1 MTILSEHRPAPGRHR
16 PVTKAQLA
24 LRFDYVLLLSTL
36 FVAALGALMVYSAT
50 RDNLALAGDDPR
62 YYLKRQATFVV
73 VGALVMGVV
82 ALLDYHWLEHASAVI
97 YAVVILG
104 LLSMFVIGS
113 SPELGATRWLQLP
126 GGIQVQPSAFATL
139 GMVIVVATYCSR
151 RPNGITFTDLLKI
164 LALVAVPIVLVA
176 KQPDLGSAIVMSVVL
191 LVMLTVAGIPGRYLV
206 LLLALVAIGVVG
218 IIHLHLLK
226 PYQVQ
231 RLAGFIDQKGK
242 LTQVTYTYG
251 QSESAIAKG
260 GFWGTGL
267 FHGAQTNLSYVPE
280 QKTDFIFSA
289 VGEQLGFVGS
299 AIVLALLGLVSWRVL
314 RSAQVARDSFGRL
327 LCAGIFTLLAFSIFE
342 NAGMSMGIMPI
353 AGIPLPFFSY
363 GGSAII
369 AFFAAVGVALSVNL
383 RRR

>member
-1 MTILSEHRPAPGRHR
+1 
-16 PVTKAQLA
+16 
-24 LRFDYVLLLSTL
+24 
-36 FVAALGALMVYSAT
+36 
-50 RDNLALAGDDPR
+50 
-62 YYLKRQATFVV
+62 
-73 VGALVMGVV
+73 
-82 ALLDYHWLEHASAVI
+82 
-97 YAVVILG
+97 
-104 LLSMFVIGS
+104 
-113 SPELGATRWLQLP
+113 
-126 GGIQVQPSAFATL
+126 
-139 GMVIVVATYCSR
+139 MVIVVATHCSR

-251 QSESAIAKG
+251 QSESAIANG

-289 VGEQLGFVGS
+289 VGEQLGFVGT
-299 AIVLALLGLVSWRVL
+299 AIVLALLGLVAGRVL
-314 RSAQVARDSFGRL
+314 RAAQTARDSFGRL
-327 LCAGIFTLLAFSIFE
+327 LAAGIFTLLAFSIFE

>member
-1 MTILSEHRPAPGRHR
+1 VTILSEHRPAPGRHR
-16 PVTKAQLA
+16 PVSKAQLA

-36 FVAALGALMVYSAT
+36 FIAGLGALMVYSAT

-62 YYLKRQATFVV
+62 YYLKRQALYVV
-73 VGALVMGVV
+73 VGAVVMVVV

-97 YAVVILG
+97 YVVVILG

-113 SPELGATRWLQLP
+113 SPELGATRWVQLP
-126 GGIQVQPSAFATL
+126 GGVQVQPSAFATL
-139 GMVIVVATYCSR
+139 GMIVMVATYCSR
-151 RPNGITFTDLLKI
+151 RPNGLTFSDLLKI
-164 LALVAVPIVLVA
+164 LALVAIPIVLVA
-176 KQPDLGSAIVMSVVL
+176 KQPDLGSAIVMSIVL
-191 LVMLTVAGIPGRYLV
+191 IVMLVVAGIPGRYL
-206 LLLALVAIGVVG
+206 LLLLVLSAIGVFGV
-218 IIHLHLLK
+218 IHLHLLK

-231 RLAGFIDQKGK
+231 RLTGFIDQKGK
-242 LTQVTYTYG
+242 VTQVTYTLG
-251 QSESAIAKG
+251 QSESAIANG

-289 VGEQLGFVGS
+289 VGEQLGFVGT
-299 AIVLALLGLVSWRVL
+299 AIVLLLFGLLTARVL
-314 RSAQVARDSFGRL
+314 RAAQTARDSFGRL
-327 LCAGIFTLLAFSIFE
+327 LAAGIFTLLAFSIFE
-342 NAGMSMGIMPI
+342 NVGMSMGIMPI

-363 GGSAII
+363 GGSAIV

>member
-1 MTILSEHRPAPGRHR
+1 VTILSEHRPAPGRHR

-50 RDNLALAGDDPR
+50 RDNLAIHGDDPR
-62 YYLKRQATFVV
+62 YYLKRQAVFVL
-73 VGALVMGVV
+73 VGAVVMGVV
-82 ALLDYHWLEHASAVI
+82 AILDYHWLEHASVII

-113 SPELGATRWLQLP
+113 SPEQGATRWLQLP

-139 GMVIVVATYCSR
+139 GIIVMVATYCSR
-151 RPNGITFTDLLKI
+151 RPNGITFSDLLKI

-191 LVMLTVAGIPGRYLV
+191 LVMLVVAGIPGRYLL
-206 LLLALVAIGVVG
+206 LLLALVAIAVFGV
-218 IIHLHLLK
+218 IHLHLLK

-231 RLAGFIDQKGK
+231 RLTGFIDQKGK

-251 QSESAIAKG
+251 QSELAIANG

-280 QKTDFIFSA
+280 QKTDFIFSS
-289 VGEQLGFVGS
+289 VGEQLGFVGT
-299 AIVLALLGLVSWRVL
+299 AVVLALLALVSSRVL
-314 RSAQVARDSFGRL
+314 RAAQTARDSFGRL
-327 LCAGIFTLLAFSIFE
+327 LAAGIFTLLAFSIFE

-363 GGSAII
+363 GGSSTV

>member
-50 RDNLALAGDDPR
+50 RDNLALNGDDPR
-62 YYLKRQATFVV
+62 YYLKRQAAFVL
-73 VGALVMGVV
+73 VGAVVMGVV
-82 ALLDYHWLEHASAVI
+82 ALLDYHWLEHASVI
-97 YAVVILG
+97 VYVVVILG
-104 LLSMFVIGS
+104 LLSIFVIGS

-139 GMVIVVATYCSR
+139 GMIVIVSAYCSR
-151 RPNGITFTDLLKI
+151 RPNGITFSDLLKI

-191 LVMLTVAGIPGRYLV
+191 LVMLVVAGIPGRYLL
-206 LLLALVAIGVVG
+206 LLLALLAIAVFGV
-218 IIHLHLLK
+218 IHLHLLE

-231 RLAGFIDQKGK
+231 RLTGFIDQKGK
-242 LTQVTYTYG
+242 LTKVTYTYS
-251 QSESAIAKG
+251 QSELAIANG

-280 QKTDFIFSA
+280 QKTDFIFSS
-289 VGEQLGFVGS
+289 VGEQLGFVGT
-299 AIVLALLGLVSWRVL
+299 AIVLALLALVSSRVL
-314 RSAQVARDSFGRL
+314 RAAQTARDSFGRL
-327 LCAGIFTLLAFSIFE
+327 LAAGIFTLLAFSIFE

-363 GGSAII
+363 GGSAIV